1 MGDLPAA
8 KRFLEKMAASI
19 LTAKPWEA
27 CLYHNLAGWEALNR
41 GDQAQALFHSDH
53 SLSLSYEVGNPWP
66 EALAHLLRA
75 FVLQRKGET
84 EEAFRHLEQAGHL
97 GKERGMVFVRF
108 NCNLAAAWFRL
119 CDGDD
124 ASALAPLREGLRQGR
139 ENGYV
144 TIYMWCP
151 GLLERIA
158 AEALEKEIE
167 PEYVE
172 ELIRKN
178 ALLPDDTARN
188 SGRWPWPIR
197 IHTLGRFNLVVDGA
211 PPPSGRKAAQKPLQ
225 LLKALIALGGREV
238 PQEKLAEKLW
248 PDADGDLAHQSLSSN
263 LKRLRKLLGNERSV
277 LLRDG
282 RITLNNGICWVD
294 AWAFERIVGQTEAGR
309 HPGAAVPDALKIA
322 RTGEKAIALYRGPFL
337 SEEQFCPD
345 IVTRRVRLRSKF
357 LRVVV
362 QAGRHWEQSGEW
374 ETAVACYQKG
384 LEVDPLSEDL
394 CRSLISCHVR
404 MGRRAEAHAVYHRY
418 RRMLSAVL
426 GVSPSQD
433 LEAILKAVPAVSAQ
447 SLP

>member
-1 MGDLPAA
+1 MD
-8 KRFLEKMAASI
+8 
-19 LTAKPWEA
+19 
-27 CLYHNLAGWEALNR
+27 
-41 GDQAQALFHSDH
+41 
-53 SLSLSYEVGNPWP
+53 
-66 EALAHLLRA
+66 
-75 FVLQRKGET
+75 
-84 EEAFRHLEQAGHL
+84 
-97 GKERGMVFVRF
+97 FVRF
-108 NCNLAAAWFRL
+108 NCNLAAAWFLL

-172 ELIRKN
+172 GLIRKN
-178 ALLPDDTARN
+178 ALLPDDTARK

-225 LLKALIALGGREV
+225 LLKTLIALGGREV

-248 PDADGDLAHQSLSSN
+248 PDADGDLAHQSMSSN

-277 LLRDG
+277 LLHDG
-282 RITLNNGICWVD
+282 RITLNNEICWVD

-309 HPGAAVPDALKIA
+309 NPGAPVPDGLKIA
-322 RTGEKAIALYRGPFL
+322 GTGEKAIALYGGPFL

-362 QAGRHWEQSGEW
+362 LVGRHWEQSGEW
-374 ETAVACYQKG
+374 GKAVACYQKG

-404 MGRRAEAHAVYHRY
+404 TGRRAEAHAVYHRY
-418 RRMLSAVL
+418 RKMLSGVL
-426 GVSPSQD
+426 GMSPSPD
-433 LEAILKAVPAVSAQ
+433 LEAILKTVPAVSAQ